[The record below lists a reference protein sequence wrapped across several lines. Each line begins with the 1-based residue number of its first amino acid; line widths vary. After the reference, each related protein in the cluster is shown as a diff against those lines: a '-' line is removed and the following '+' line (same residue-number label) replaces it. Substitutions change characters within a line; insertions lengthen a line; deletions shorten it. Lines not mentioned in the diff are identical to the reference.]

1 MMILNTIIF
10 LTSCSIEMKWP
21 FMILVVPDCKQK
33 SHYITSLSDS
43 SLAHNNNN
51 NNNGDALSAV
61 QPQTEAAAAAF
72 KMVNE
77 NDDQNTH

>member
-1 MMILNTIIF
+1 
-10 LTSCSIEMKWP
+10 
-21 FMILVVPDCKQK
+21 MILVVSDCKQK

-51 NNNGDALSAV
+51 NGDALSAV

-72 KMVNE
+72 KIVNE